1 MSVKVFNLYK
11 NKKLS
16 QKPKWK
22 SFSGKTPTD
31 SCELEECDL
40 KSLHLCI
47 KFSVYILKKRLI
59 AVRGKL
65 AYYCDA
71 FCLIKTLDVCY
82 M

>member
-1 MSVKVFNLYK
+1 MKVFNLYEH
-11 NKKLS
+11 KKLS

-22 SFSGKTPTD
+22 SFSGKTPID
-31 SCELEECDL
+31 SYGLEECDL

-47 KFSVYILKKRLI
+47 KFVVYI
-59 AVRGKL
+59 AVKGKL

-71 FCLIKTLDVCY
+71 FCWIKTLDVCY